1 MDSHTN
7 LRHAAFDY
15 LSGLPAFAAYFGL
28 ALLLLA
34 VFVLIYLRITPY
46 REIQLIR
53 DGNVA
58 AAASLGGA
66 LIGFAIPLA
75 SSIEHSVALL
85 DMLLWALVALVAQI
99 VAFVLARTCVP
110 ALSRNIEQGQVA
122 SGVFLG
128 SVAIAIGLLNA
139 ASMSW

>member
-1 MDSHTN
+1 MM
-7 LRHAAFDY
+7 RHRALEY

-34 VFVLIYLRITPY
+34 AFMFIYMRLTPY

-53 DGNVA
+53 EGNVA

-66 LIGFAIPLA
+66 LIGFALPVA
-75 SSIEHSVALL
+75 SAVENSVSLTDMLTWAAVAL
-85 DMLLWALVALVAQI
+85 I
-99 VAFVLARTCVP
+99 VQLIAFVVARLLVP
-110 ALSRNIEQGQVA
+110 ALGRNIEQGQLA

-128 SVAIAIGLLNA
+128 AIAIAIGLLNA
-139 ASMSW
+139 AAMVY

>member
-1 MDSHTN
+1 MDSHTTV
-7 LRHAAFDY
+7 RHTAFEY

-28 ALLLLA
+28 ALVLLA

-46 REIQLIR
+46 REIHLIR
-53 DGNVA
+53 EGNVA

-75 SSIEHSVALL
+75 SSIEHSIALL

-99 VAFVLARTCVP
+99 VAFVIARLCVP

>member
-1 MDSHTN
+1 MDSNPN
-7 LRHAAFDY
+7 LRHTAFEY
-15 LSGLPAFAAYFGL
+15 LSGLPAFGAYFGL

-46 REIQLIR
+46 REIHLIR

-99 VAFVLARTCVP
+99 AAFVIARLCVP